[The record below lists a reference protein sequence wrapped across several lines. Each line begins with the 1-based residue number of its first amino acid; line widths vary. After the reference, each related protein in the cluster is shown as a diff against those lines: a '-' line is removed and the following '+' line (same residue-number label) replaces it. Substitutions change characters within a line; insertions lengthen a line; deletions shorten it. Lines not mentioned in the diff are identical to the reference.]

1 MQSPPPEA
9 WHGTTIL
16 TVLTEPRAAALS
28 DESAQR
34 VRLRLRD
41 HAGSD
46 RGVDVVAFQAQG
58 VSMPALRT
66 TIDQAFN
73 VSTVTLR
80 LV

>member
-1 MQSPPPEA
+1 MTDLPE
-9 WHGTTIL
+9 L
-16 TVLTEPRAAALS
+16 RAAALN
-28 DESAQR
+28 DESVER

-41 HAGSD
+41 HSGRD
-46 RGVDVVAFQAQG
+46 RGVDVVTFQAQG

-73 VSTVTLR
+73 VSMVTLR